1 MDYAPALTGEAGQC
15 RDDDRDRGGTA
26 GQVGQGSLDPVP
38 CPGSKSAGARDEKMI
53 IANDDA
59 LPFDEGLGRTGFAR
73 CLFLLRFRRLRLSQ
87 RAFAARYGLGY
98 PTIRD
103 LEQGVT
109 QPTPAMRL
117 IVAAIARDPGG
128 MEEAAKMASKGAPA
142 EGR

>member
-1 MDYAPALTGEAGQC
+1 MTF
-15 RDDDRDRGGTA
+15 
-26 GQVGQGSLDPVP
+26 DPDM
-38 CPGSKSAGARDEKMI
+38 GK
-53 IANDDA
+53 
-59 LPFDEGLGRTGFAR
+59 TGFAR
-73 CLFLLRFRRLRLSQ
+73 HLFRLRFRQLKLSQ
-87 RAFAARYGLGY
+87 RAFAERFGLGY